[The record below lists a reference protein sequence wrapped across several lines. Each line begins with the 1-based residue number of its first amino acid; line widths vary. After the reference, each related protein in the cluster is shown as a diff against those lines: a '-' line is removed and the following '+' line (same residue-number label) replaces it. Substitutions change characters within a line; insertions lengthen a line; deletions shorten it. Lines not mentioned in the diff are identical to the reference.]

1 MVLKRGL
8 MTGLSLIA
16 LLAAL
21 GRVMPGLNPVFA
33 DPPGRT
39 LIPLNGL
46 PVGNVPSDVTA
57 IIGYSFDPGDVTRP
71 IEAEALDQARATVR
85 RAAEEGALWLDADMG
100 ITNTTDAFL
109 NDPALTFYPL
119 AEAIIDEAH
128 RYGIKVFFY
137 FSGAEIETPNYAERP
152 ETSIERVHPDW
163 LQIDQD
169 GQPMAFQPG
178 VIDAF
183 WLDEDTADAWANP
196 LAPGYREAILER
208 AEGIARLGA
217 DGLWIDVPYYFS
229 YEDRWADFSPYSA
242 AAFRVATG
250 FELPYRLADDGEA
263 FRRWLDWRPT
273 VWRDYLDEIRA
284 RAQAVQP
291 DLLLIAEEWPGYS
304 DNGSLET
311 GYDTI
316 VADVAI
322 DIAGHEFGHRQDEG
336 GAIAYTLADW
346 QFTRD
351 TYKRYQAFN
360 RVNWSLCYASAA
372 PDSRALAAITYAHQ
386 LSFWETRAPTM
397 LDETTDAGWRV
408 GLLRWIAAH
417 APAYNGAQP
426 AAEVAVIYSGR
437 TRDMTAGAS
446 LEALTDVQHALDTAG
461 VPYVILTEQNIL
473 DMHAFPYVIFPAI
486 TYATEEVQ
494 REVARY
500 GGTLLLTGNALT
512 RDAWDQ
518 ANLIPPVEA
527 VSVAEA
533 VARVTTTPIR
543 VESGEGL
550 FVELFRRGDQVQVR
564 LFNPVLDADFQ
575 PEPRRVT
582 LRFAWPGD
590 LPAASALEFMAEP
603 VELAPV
609 RDGETV
615 RLTIDVGLFTTVTI
629 GG

>member
-1 MVLKRGL
+1 MPLKRGL
-8 MTGLSLIA
+8 LAGLGLIL
-16 LLAAL
+16 LLAGL
-21 GRVMPGLNPVFA
+21 GRASA

-39 LIPLNGL
+39 LVPLNGL
-46 PVGNVPSDVTA
+46 PVANVPSTVTA
-57 IIGYSFDPGDVTRP
+57 IVGYSFDPGDLTRP
-71 IEAEALDQARATVR
+71 IEAEALQAARATVR

-137 FSGAEIETPNYAERP
+137 FSGAEIETLNYSERP
-152 ETSIERVHPDW
+152 ETAIERVHPDW
-163 LQIDQD
+163 LQVDQH

-178 VIDAF
+178 VVDAF

-196 LAPGYREAILER
+196 LAPGYRAAILAR

-229 YEDRWADFSPYSA
+229 YDDRLADFSAFSA
-242 AAFRVATG
+242 TAFRAATG
-250 FELPYRLADDGEA
+250 LELPYHLADDGVA
-263 FRRWLDWRPT
+263 FQRWLDWRPT
-273 VWRDYLDEIRA
+273 VWRDFLDEIRA

-291 DLLLIAEEWPGYS
+291 DLRLIVEEWPGYS
-304 DNGSLET
+304 DTGTLET
-311 GYDTI
+311 GYDTV

-336 GAIAYTLADW
+336 GAIAFTLDDW

-351 TYKRYQAFN
+351 VYKRYQAFN

-386 LSFWETRAPTM
+386 LSFWETQAPTM
-397 LDETTDAGWRV
+397 LDATTDAGWRAE
-408 GLLRWIAAH
+408 LLRWIAAH
-417 APAYNGAQP
+417 ASAYDGAQP

-437 TRDMTAGAS
+437 TRNQSGGAS
-446 LEALTDVQHALDTAG
+446 LQALADVQHGLDAAG
-461 VPYVILTEQNIL
+461 LPYVILTEQHIL
-473 DMHAFPYVIFPAI
+473 DMHAFPYVIFPEV
-486 TYATEEVQ
+486 TYATEAVR

-500 GGTLLLTGNALT
+500 GGTLLLIGNALT

-518 ANLIPPVEA
+518 ADLVPPVAA
-527 VSVAEA
+527 VSIADA
-533 VARVTTTPIR
+533 VARIATTPIR
-543 VESGEGL
+543 VEGGEGL
-550 FVELFRRGDQVQVR
+550 FVELFRQGDQMQAR

-575 PEPRRVT
+575 PEPRRVI
-582 LRFAWPGD
+582 LRFVWPGD
-590 LPAASALEFMAEP
+590 PPTASALAFLGEP
-603 VELAPV
+603 VDLTPV
-609 RDGETV
+609 RDGETIS
-615 RLTIDVGLFTTVTI
+615 LTVDVGLFTTVTI
-629 GG
+629 GGQG